1 MHKLMLTTK
10 RILSESWAGLAL
22 EICPHAAA
30 ASPRSVHQHHTPH
43 CSPPPPH
50 TTHLPSKPLPKS
62 APETGHSS
70 PCTLQPPPASSRTLK
85 CSTRSLSCMCTAV
98 AHSSTPVQARH
109 CTLHSQMQAQAVPAH
124 PIDQCAAPKP
134 VWPSC
139 FRDCAPSPPPR
150 PAAQSPQTFH
160 STQATVR
167 RAECSKGVQLCSE
180 R

>member
-30 ASPRSVHQHHTPH
+30 ASPRLGPSTNTTLHTAV
-43 CSPPPPH
+43 H

-62 APETGHSS
+62 APDTGHSS

-85 CSTRSLSCMCTAV
+85 CSTTSLSCMCTAV